1 MGVEIDYFTALHLLF
16 CMYFMASI
24 IPSMAIFD
32 WAIKGSIAVWLFSF
46 AGVNEITI
54 ITITTIMWML
64 NFAIPAI
71 IGSIFVL
78 KFKLEKSE

>member
-1 MGVEIDYFTALHLLF
+1 
-16 CMYFMASI
+16 MYFIAST
-24 IPSMAIFD
+24 IPSIAIFD

-54 ITITTIMWML
+54 IAITAIMWML

-78 KFKLEKSE
+78 NFQIKKSE